1 MVHQRTES
9 MSVVAFATPKIPL
22 KQWLQRSFLRT
33 ALIPLLAVEVILV
46 IAFIVTHQ
54 ISTSSQVTVQRHA
67 AEENLERL
75 VQSRAEI
82 LTQQLESVAI
92 VTEMFRRQTTE
103 ALLTPA
109 QASSV
114 ERSRYARTPQGAYVT
129 TADVGGA
136 AAFYSNITPLG
147 KPQFQQIW
155 RTAQLD
161 PLMRDLVNSHP
172 LITQVYFNSHDSYN
186 RIYPYFDA
194 ATQYPPELN
203 IPSYNFYYL
212 ADAQHNPERDVTW
225 TDAYLDPAGQ
235 GWMLSCIAPVY
246 QQDFLAGV
254 VGSDITLEVLIKQ
267 VLAHKVPWNGYSL
280 LLAKDGTLLAMPAAA
295 EQEWGLREKTNHH
308 YTDFV
313 REDIFKPEEF
323 NLFRRPELENLSTEI
338 QQEFSAVRGLELE
351 GVKKLAAWSH
361 IPETGWT
368 YLVVVPEAEVF
379 LQTQQ
384 LGDRLLLL
392 GKIMILGMIVFYT
405 LFLAYLFRSGKRMG
419 QQVAEPLHE
428 IEKLVDA
435 IATSSYYQ
443 PKPEILIAELD
454 QAAARVVEMGYTLG
468 DRTDALMR
476 ALKVKSDF
484 LGIVSHELRTPM
496 NGILGMGDLLRLTEL
511 TPLQRDYLNA
521 MLSSGENLLRLLND
535 ILDMSRL
542 EAKGL
547 TLCLE
552 VVELTELLREQFNLW
567 QPQAQQK
574 GVTFVLEVAADL
586 PQQVMADRARLRQM
600 LNNYLNNA
608 LKFTSTGQICLQ
620 VSRIQ
625 PTDGDRPLDAGGS
638 LLLNGNPPDTADS
651 PSEELQ
657 SNRCCLRF
665 AVIDTGIGIAPA
677 HLSQLFLPF
686 SQVDHSLQRSFE
698 GAGLGLSIVK
708 QLALLME
715 GDVGVESIEGSG
727 SIFWFEIPLKVV
739 EAGLLGSVMPTIA
752 TTSFIENDLLRVLV
766 AENNRANQQFAL
778 LCLKKIH
785 ALCDLAMDGEEAIA
799 LFSKAPYDLVLM
811 DIHMPGVDGITA
823 MKEMRRQCP
832 HAVIVAITDD
842 ALPETRDRLLQEGFT
857 AFLPKPFQLKDIMAL
872 LEQVMLARKA
882 EPGIA
887 EPQAST
893 VSEYNALR

>member
-1 MVHQRTES
+1 MSHDFQKHMVHQRIERASAVT
-9 MSVVAFATPKIPL
+9 FAAPKIPL

-54 ISTSSQVTVQRHA
+54 ISTSSQVAVQRHA

-82 LTQQLESVAI
+82 LTQQLESVATT
-92 VTEMFRRQTTE
+92 TEMFRRQTAE

-109 QASSV
+109 QPSQQ
-114 ERSRYARTPQGAYVT
+114 ERSRYAKTPQGAYVT
-129 TADVGGA
+129 TADTGGA
-136 AAFYSNITPLG
+136 AAFYSNITALG
-147 KPQFQQIW
+147 EPQLQQIW
-155 RTAQLD
+155 RTARLD
-161 PLMRDLVNSHP
+161 PLMRDLVSSHP
-172 LITQVYFNSHDSYN
+172 LITQIYFNGHDSYN
-186 RIYPYFDA
+186 RIYPYIDA
-194 ATQYPPELN
+194 ASQYSPNLN
-203 IPSYNFYYL
+203 IPSYSFYYL
-212 ADAQHNPERDVTW
+212 ADAQHNPARGVMW

-246 QQDFLAGV
+246 QQEFLAGV

-267 VLAHKVPWNGYSL
+267 VLARKVPWNGYSL

-295 EQEWGLREKTNHH
+295 EQEWGLREKTNYH

-313 REDIFKPEEF
+313 REDTFKPEEF
-323 NLFRRPELENLSTEI
+323 NLFRRPELEKLSTEI
-338 QQEFSAVRGLELE
+338 QQKFSAVRGLELA

-368 YLVVVPEAEVF
+368 YLVVVPESEVL

-392 GKIMILGMIVFYT
+392 GKIIILGMIVFYT

-435 IATSSYYQ
+435 IATSHYYQ
-443 PKPEILIAELD
+443 PKPEIPITELD
-454 QAAARVVEMGYTLG
+454 QAAARVVEMGHTLG
-468 DRTDALMR
+468 DRTEALMR

-484 LGIVSHELRTPM
+484 LGVVSHELRTPM

-511 TPLQRDYLNA
+511 TPLQKDYLDA

-547 TLCLE
+547 KLCLE
-552 VVELTELLREQFNLW
+552 VVDLAELLREQVNLW
-567 QPQAQQK
+567 HPQAQQK
-574 GVTFVLEVAADL
+574 GLTFVLNVTTDL

-620 VSRIQ
+620 VSQ
-625 PTDGDRPLDAGGS
+625 VQSAGGNCLPESDDPQFLAENTLDAGGY
-638 LLLNGNPPDTADS
+638 
-651 PSEELQ
+651 PSGELQ
-657 SNRCCLRF
+657 SNRCRLRF
-665 AVIDTGIGIAPA
+665 SVTDTGIGIAPV

-715 GDVGVESIEGSG
+715 GDAGVESVEGRG
-727 SIFWFEIPLKVV
+727 STFWFDIPLKLV
-739 EAGLLGSVMPTIA
+739 EPGQIQPVLAPITIA
-752 TTSFIENDLLRVLV
+752 DPTEGAPLRVLV
-766 AENNRANQQFAL
+766 VENNRVNQQFTL
-778 LCLKKIH
+778 LCLKKLN
-785 ALCDLAMDGEEAIA
+785 ALCDLAVNGEEAIA
-799 LFSKAPYDLVLM
+799 LFTNASYDVVLM

-823 MKEMRRQCP
+823 MHEMRRQRP
-832 HAVIVAITDD
+832 QAVIVAVTAD

-857 AFLPKPFQLKDIMAL
+857 AFLPKPFQLKDLKVL
-872 LEQVMLARKA
+872 LEQMAPA
-882 EPGIA
+882 I
-887 EPQAST
+887 
-893 VSEYNALR
+893 NAVCIG